1 MPGRRVSEEL
11 RRQQIIRAAY
21 QIALSRGLDGLTVR
35 QVASKAHISHGLVLF
50 HYESKDQLVLAV
62 LDWLLETTF
71 VLQMRDEESAIARP
85 LDRLLAVLRSEMKR
99 LAAEPQR
106 IRLFFDFWAK
116 GTRRRE
122 IRAKMQQQLA
132 RYRGSF
138 LTIAEAVVLADPGR
152 FQNVSANRLAEVAV
166 SCIKGCAVQAMIDPE
181 NFEIEGYLVA
191 AQGMFGWPPGH

>member
-1 MPGRRVSEEL
+1 MPGQRVSEEL
-11 RRQQIIRAAY
+11 RRLQIIRSAY

-50 HYESKDQLVLAV
+50 HYETKEQLVLAV
-62 LDWLLETTF
+62 LDWLLETTI
-71 VLQMRDEESAIARP
+71 VLQVTDEDSAIARP

-116 GTRRRE
+116 GTRRKE
-122 IRAKMQQQLA
+122 IRAKMQHQLA
-132 RYRGSF
+132 RYRGAF
-138 LTIAEAVVLADPGR
+138 LPIAEAVVRADPRR
-152 FQNVSANRLAEVAV
+152 FPNVSASRIAEVAV

-181 NFEIEGYLVA
+181 DFEIEGYLVA
-191 AQGMFGWPPGH
+191 AQGMFGWTL